1 MSHRRIVVLTV
12 AGVLASACASSPGAS
27 SGDSVPEPV
36 AAWSGSFTA
45 TQERSGRLTPTVTRQ
60 ASGTVRLRRSERD
73 ATRTSVS
80 LVVTTSIQEAA
91 ALRWAVLPGRCGSA
105 SIPLLGHEQFPPLE
119 MGSAGRGQ
127 IEIDLP
133 MELPQSGNYH
143 VNVYSGGRELEHVVT
158 CANLRRGG

>member
-1 MSHRRIVVLTV
+1 MSHRRFVFLTA
-12 AGVLASACASSPGAS
+12 AGVLASACASAPSAS
-27 SGDSVPEPV
+27 SGDSTPEPV
-36 AAWSGSFTA
+36 AAWTGSFTA

-80 LVVTTSIQEAA
+80 LVVTTSIQETAP
-91 ALRWAVLPGRCGSA
+91 LRWAVLPGRCGSA
-105 SIPLLGHEQFPPLE
+105 AIPLLGHEQFPPLE

-133 MELPQSGNYH
+133 MELPQSGNFH

>member
-1 MSHRRIVVLTV
+1 MSHRFVFLTA
-12 AGVLASACASSPGAS
+12 AGVLASACASSPSAS
-27 SGDSVPEPV
+27 SGDSAPEPV

-45 TQERSGRLTPTVTRQ
+45 TQERTGRAAPTRLQQ

-73 ATRTSVS
+73 PNRTAVA
-80 LVVTTSIQEAA
+80 LVVTTSVQDAA

-105 SIPLLGHEQFPPLE
+105 TIPLLGHEQFPPLE
-119 MGSAGRGQ
+119 MGSMGRGQ
-127 IEIDLP
+127 IEIELP
-133 MELPQSGNYH
+133 LELPQSGNYH